1 MRNPALLFSLISL
14 LFISCGQS
22 TPTQNPGIASVMN
35 EVAGNAIINEEG
47 RTVQTRFNTP
57 PGFERTEV
65 DANSFAN
72 YLRQL
77 PLKPSGTKVK
87 YFNGDTKNKDVYD
100 AVVDM
105 EISNRDLQQ
114 CADAIMRLKGEYLYS
129 IKAYDKISFNLTNGF
144 KMDYSEWMAGNRLAI
159 DGNKTSWRK
168 NAEPSNTYKDFRNYM
183 EMVFAYAGTIS
194 LAKEL
199 HTKSIKDLAAGD
211 VFITGGSPG
220 HAVIVV
226 DVAEN
231 KSGEKVFMIAQS
243 YMPAQ
248 ETQIL
253 KNKNDDKLSSWYSAC
268 IEDKLYT
275 PEWTFEAGHLKT
287 W

>member
-1 MRNPALLFSLISL
+1 MRNFAKIPVLLLLIFL
-14 LFISCGQS
+14 SCIQS
-22 TPTQNPGIASVMN
+22 TATKNPDPTPTITV
-35 EVAGNAIINEEG
+35 EEEAIINEQG
-47 RTVQTRFNTP
+47 QTIKTRFNP
-57 PGFERTEV
+57 PAGFERTQV
-65 DANSFAN
+65 DKNSFAN
-72 YLRQL
+72 YLRYL
-77 PLKPSGTKVK
+77 PLKPAGTKVK
-87 YFNGDTKNKDVYD
+87 YFNGDTKHLDVYD

-144 KMDYSEWMAGNRLAI
+144 KMEYASWMEGNRLAVN
-159 DGNKTSWRK
+159 GNKTSRRET
-168 NAEPSNTYKDFRNYM
+168 AEPSNTYKDFRNYM

-199 HTKSIKDLAAGD
+199 QPRNLEDLAAGD
-211 VFITGGSPG
+211 VFIIGGSPG

-253 KNKNDDKLSSWYSAC
+253 KNKNDDNISPWYSAN

-275 PEWTFEAGHLKT
+275 PEWTFEVGHLKT